1 MCVVNLKFMMTAQK
15 ESGCTEI
22 SAPRIDATA
31 RPALATCSFGKFF
44 KNGWLGAA
52 VESVRLRRSFGGN
65 RSELHKTNNARSRHR
80 TERKKDCIHVC
91 VKYGPTRV
99 FSHSLSQSSSERERE
114 SSPVGLPLCFF
125 FVLCFSCFLH
135 LCCSALAR
143 SKCSFS
149 HRLATYMNTHPTKAT
164 HSRLWAP

>member
-1 MCVVNLKFMMTAQK
+1 MYVCVVNLKFMMTAQK

-91 VKYGPTRV
+91 VKYGPTLV
-99 FSHSLSQSSSERERE
+99 FTQSQSVVVRERERVFP
-114 SSPVGLPLCFF
+114 SRFASLLLLCPLLLLFF
-125 FVLCFSCFLH
+125 AFVLF
-135 LCCSALAR
+135 CS
-143 SKCSFS
+143 S
-149 HRLATYMNTHPTKAT
+149 
-164 HSRLWAP
+164 